1 MSQLGCNSKLLW
13 HEIFFQIVDII
24 SVKQEKVG
32 IILCKNFHLIHTELL
47 EIFYS
52 YMQQYNNTQS
62 HIQIKF
68 FIITEHLSFLPTPI
82 INACQILKIGR
93 PRKQDYITITNS
105 NAIPN
110 KKAIDDNERHD
121 FINRVLDH
129 KPKMIISSNSNSN
142 IENLFNSIE
151 IDGIMNIK
159 DTRYFDKIEDQND
172 LPKEVFNIVCDNIIQ
187 DMESKKKLNFTEF
200 RDTLYE
206 ILTYNLDAIECLSY
220 IVQYFIETNRFN
232 KKDIS
237 DVLEKT
243 YVFLKYYNNNY
254 RPIYHL
260 ESIMFYII
268 NKIHK
273 HDEL

>member
-1 MSQLGCNSKLLW
+1 
-13 HEIFFQIVDII
+13 
-24 SVKQEKVG
+24 
-32 IILCKNFHLIHTELL
+32 
-47 EIFYS
+47 
-52 YMQQYNNTQS
+52 
-62 HIQIKF
+62 
-68 FIITEHLSFLPTPI
+68 
-82 INACQILKIGR
+82 
-93 PRKQDYITITNS
+93 
-105 NAIPN
+105 
-110 KKAIDDNERHD
+110 
-121 FINRVLDH
+121 
-129 KPKMIISSNSNSN
+129 
-142 IENLFNSIE
+142 
-151 IDGIMNIK
+151 MNIK